1 MRSNFLVIISLP
13 LLFLLFSC
21 SNRTKSEDRLFT
33 LLDSTATGINFTNT
47 VIDNEADNSFRFR
60 NFYNGGGVGL
70 GDINNDGLADV
81 ILTSN
86 MGENKL
92 YLNKGRMRFEDITAK
107 TGFRQDSSQPT
118 SPSIR
123 SPRRAPIAAAPA
135 WPGSR

>member
-107 TGFRQDSSQPT
+107 TGFRQDSM
-118 SPSIR
+118 
-123 SPRRAPIAAAPA
+123 
-135 WPGSR
+135 